1 VKQSVERLRV
11 NTAAAE
17 RLAKELEES
26 LAAPAGRR

>member
-1 VKQSVERLRV
+1 V